1 MCSVKIL
8 SGVRLTKCILLILV
22 LSPGVLFALEQPAHR
37 YSLAISGG
45 ASKGAYEAGLNWGIV
60 KYLQRLSKVRPATG
74 GEFRK
79 VKFSSFSGAS
89 AGAINTLLSSLTWCA
104 KDEENGGPLNQ
115 IQSNLFKDLWTMPDV
130 NRLLP
135 PQVDSVYY
143 TADDA
148 LLSRHDLLHASR
160 MLRERWNQ
168 PVHRQGCRIPIGV
181 AVTRV
186 EPELLEVSRVEVQNQ
201 RFYIIFE
208 ARTKPDGRLGFFW
221 NTDHYPGLI
230 DPSFLSM
237 PSSSPDSGEI
247 DEQFIE
253 DAILSSSAYPGGF
266 GRKSLQYCRRT
277 IYKPEDKDPG
287 DEHEKSHMGKKLYCP
302 DDFELTE
309 AVFADGG
316 LFDNLPIGLAR
327 TLAEESMAARK
338 SPLPVTYLY
347 MDPDRQ
353 RYESPEPERNTACDS
368 EHPPQ
373 ACQTLDYSILSEYG
387 LMLGALGTARK
398 FELYR
403 ELTSEHWAFN
413 IVEMSNQLALELEKR
428 QSDLRCAKEFPIFD
442 QALECKNS
450 LKRAAD
456 LLELGY
462 IYQSIP
468 IHTPFSV
475 NRLQKYNLVS
485 DCKKVD
491 AEAYENKVVTCSLN
505 LSLYRDFLNSAIS
518 TLAKRADLDDYEVTS
533 RISRAASSPLYDRTL
548 RISDRGAPI
557 TGTLLS
563 SFGAFLDLKFRQYDY
578 YVGVYDAAV
587 SIAYAQCQ
595 LQYSIDTQPEEYR
608 KCFTEMAKHA
618 YGQLGVGQDTQGRYI
633 FALLA
638 QQEFGDSGVLGFSYN
653 PMPAKDES
661 MHAIFNSLEATIEA
675 GDYSETAQKGLFYT
689 EKTFF
694 AHLKQEGF
702 KPSQTEDGST
712 SLLQDIMDDPS
723 EWASEL
729 TRRMTSRAVYL
740 ERQAKNLYA
749 QREPD
754 PEKREN
760 SYVELL
766 GATAYVSQVATY
778 NAPEYTFS
786 PSVAPEDWVWRN
798 VIPYEVGVDLIEGDI
813 GLTWQPTWAASK
825 YNLVGVRGTL
835 GFAGGV
841 IRDPQTEDR
850 GNYGS
855 LGLDFTRRTYSSWVS
870 SWGITPTFYHTWQEP
885 ETYDQDTIG
894 GDLHVSF
901 LRDRIRLG
909 IGVRD
914 YREASDTWFLN
925 IGITDVPGM
934 TYWLTR

>member
-1 MCSVKIL
+1 ML
-8 SGVRLTKCILLILV
+8 SGFRLIIVILVLLIL
-22 LSPGVLFALEQPAHR
+22 SPGLLFATDQSTHR

-60 KYLQRLSKVRPATG
+60 KYLQRIRKIKPATG
-74 GEFRK
+74 GEFRNI
-79 VKFSSFSGAS
+79 KFSSFSGAS

-104 KDEENGGPLNQ
+104 KDEENGGPINQ
-115 IQSNLFKDLWTMPDV
+115 IQSNLFKDLWTIPDV

-148 LLSRHDLLHASR
+148 LLSRHDLLQASR

-208 ARTKPDGRLGFFW
+208 ARTKPDGTLGFFW
-221 NTDHYPGLI
+221 NIDNYPGLI
-230 DPSFLSM
+230 DPSYLLM
-237 PSSSPDSGEI
+237 PSSSPNTGEI

-266 GRKSLQYCRRT
+266 GRKLIQYCRRT
-277 IYKPEDKDPG
+277 IYKPENNDG
-287 DEHEKSHMGKKLYCP
+287 NNHHANNHLEKKLYCP

-316 LFDNLPIGLAR
+316 LFDNLPVGLAR
-327 TLAEESMAARK
+327 RLAEESADARK
-338 SPLPVTYLY
+338 NPLPVTYLY

-368 EHPPQ
+368 EDPPQ
-373 ACQTLDYSILSEYG
+373 ACQILDYSILSEYG

-413 IVEMSNQLALELEKR
+413 ISEMSNELALELEKR
-428 QSDLRCAKEFPIFD
+428 QLELNCAREFPIFD
-442 QALECKNS
+442 HALGCRSS
-450 LKRAAD
+450 LIRAAD

-468 IHTPFSV
+468 IHAPYSL

-485 DCKKVD
+485 DCKKVK
-491 AEAYENKVVTCSLN
+491 AEAHENKVVSCSLN
-505 LSLYRDFLNSAIS
+505 LTLYREFLNSSIS
-518 TLAKRADLDDYEVTS
+518 SLAKRAGIDDYEVTS

-595 LQYSIDTQPEEYR
+595 LQYSRESQPEEYQQ
-608 KCFTEMAKHA
+608 CFSEMAKHA

-638 QQEFGDSGVLGFSYN
+638 QREFGGSGVLDFSYD
-653 PMPAKDES
+653 PMPEKDQS
-661 MHAIFNSLEATIEA
+661 MHAIYKSLEATLEA
-675 GDYSETAQKGLFYT
+675 GDHSETAQKGLFYT

-702 KPSQTEDGST
+702 VPSKTEDGAT
-712 SLLQDIMDDPS
+712 SLLADIMDDPS

-749 QREPD
+749 EREPD
-754 PEKREN
+754 KTKREN
-760 SYVELL
+760 SYMELL
-766 GATAYVSQVATY
+766 GTTAYVAQAATY
-778 NAPEYTFS
+778 NHPEFTFS
-786 PSVAPEDWVWRN
+786 PSVAAEDWVWRN
-798 VIPYEVGVDLIEGDI
+798 VIPYEVGIDIIEGDI
-813 GLTWQPTWAASK
+813 GLTWQPTWALSK
-825 YNLVGVRGTL
+825 NTLFGVRGTL
-835 GFAGGV
+835 GFAGGI
-841 IRDPQTEDR
+841 IREAQTEDR
-850 GNYGS
+850 ESYGS
-855 LGLDFTRRTYSSWVS
+855 LGLDLTKRTNSSWVS
-870 SWGITPTFYHTWQEP
+870 SWGVTPTFYHTWKEP
-885 ETYDQDTIG
+885 ETYDQNTIG
-894 GDLHVSF
+894 GDVHVSF
-901 LRDRIRLG
+901 FKDRLRLG
-909 IGVRD
+909 VGARD
-914 YREASDTWFLN
+914 YREVSDTWFLN
-925 IGITDVPGM
+925 IGVTDVPGM